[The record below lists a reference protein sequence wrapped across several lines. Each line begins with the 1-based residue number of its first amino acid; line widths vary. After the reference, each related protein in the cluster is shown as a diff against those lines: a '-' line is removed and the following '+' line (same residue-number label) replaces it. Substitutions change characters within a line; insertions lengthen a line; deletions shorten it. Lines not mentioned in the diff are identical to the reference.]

1 MTRTASTAHN
11 PVFVLAD
18 ILCGD
23 AGGARDINHA
33 AAAAS
38 LSPEPKRQRQ
48 GRHPASTPPRSTS
61 GLQSRPSAAV
71 TAAQAVTHSSMPQPA
86 ATQGVAQFNQ
96 QGATVPHLAEAQG
109 SQQGRG
115 LPHLAEAQ
123 GLARPSLQALTVPP
137 ASEAQERAEQ
147 ASAAV
152 STVGAYAPAAAP
164 PAVVPP
170 APAVVP
176 PAPPVASAV
185 PAMAFVAPA
194 MVPTAAPVAGMPIL
208 HQLPPDLTDQE
219 RDVILSP
226 VAPPVPSGLFRGVQP
241 TGHGRGGDDG
251 LKTCRACC
259 TKCSRCLVR
268 CTGAH
273 KGKEKQCGSFA
284 EQVKVWQSWYV
295 CRGMDWLAVVPT
307 PVLRNNKW
315 FLEVALGPHV

>member
-1 MTRTASTAHN
+1 
-11 PVFVLAD
+11 
-18 ILCGD
+18 
-23 AGGARDINHA
+23 
-33 AAAAS
+33 
-38 LSPEPKRQRQ
+38 
-48 GRHPASTPPRSTS
+48 
-61 GLQSRPSAAV
+61 
-71 TAAQAVTHSSMPQPA
+71 MPQPA
-86 ATQGVAQFNQ
+86 ATQGVAQLNQ
-96 QGATVPHLAEAQG
+96 AEAQG
-109 SQQGRG
+109 SQQGWG
-115 LPHLAEAQ
+115 LPHLAESQ
-123 GLARPSLQALTVPP
+123 GLARPTLQAATVPQ

-176 PAPPVASAV
+176 PPAPSVASAV
-185 PAMAFVAPA
+185 PAMASVAPA
-194 MVPTAAPVAGMPIL
+194 MVPIAAPVAGMPIL
-208 HQLPPDLTDQE
+208 HQLPPELTDHE

-284 EQVKVWQSWYV
+284 EQLRVWQSWYV
-295 CRGMDWLAVVPT
+295 CRGMDWLSVVPT